1 MNRIGELE
9 ATIAQLKTNAIAQS
23 ATGSITKLTKQP
35 SENAREGDP
44 IRTPVQ
50 SIVKPRQP
58 SKGKIAPKNYGV
70 LPSDAI
76 EGLSQTALCDFYGL
90 SWRNLQRDSVRSGFD
105 AIEGYLHQMT
115 GVDWRQGKTAG
126 MKKLYSL
133 NEPDQSSEMPDRT
146 A

>member
-1 MNRIGELE
+1 MP
-9 ATIAQLKTNAIAQS
+9 QFDKS
-23 ATGSITKLTKQP
+23 SITKLTKQP

-70 LPSDAI
+70 LPPDAI

-90 SWRNLQRDSVRSGFD
+90 SWRNLKRNAAIAGFETL
-105 AIEGYLHQMT
+105 EGYLQQMT
-115 GVDWRQGKTAG
+115 GIDWRQGKTSG
-126 MKKLYSL
+126 MTKLYFPVT
-133 NEPDQSSEMPDRT
+133 E
-146 A
+146 